1 MHTMRTTVPSAPRVI
16 APAARPGGP
25 ACAQSPAALM
35 IASQLTSEDVAAVP
49 LLFRDPYRGDEI
61 DEVLPGT
68 RLGQQ
73 GRVAPLPI
81 LRKALRRLAQ
91 ADHQCGVCLR
101 PQLIEPGVGVTR
113 HAG

>member
-1 MHTMRTTVPSAPRVI
+1 MRTTVPTAPSGDR
-16 APAARPGGP
+16 ACCPAWGP

-35 IASQLTSEDVAAVP
+35 IASQPTSEDLAAVP
-49 LLFRDPYRGDEI
+49 RRFSAPDRGDEV

-81 LRKALRRLAQ
+81 RSKALRRLAQ
-91 ADHQCGVCLR
+91 ADHQCGVCPRL
-101 PQLIEPGVGVTR
+101 
-113 HAG
+113 